1 MYDLIF
7 SSQGFRSISNETADE
22 LELHLFGT
30 LKLNRIKSSSLT
42 LDSCYMASFSAV
54 SSSFTHAREY
64 CYREASLYCYWI
76 IKRKPFYWP
85 DPSVSG
91 DLSLRLNELL
101 GYRIAVKVVD
111 HWQAK
116 ILTHLED
123 DGRPAEAQK
132 MEEIRTRNVM
142 RAVRLEERVS
152 QNLQDYDFSACS
164 IAMLLESQ
172 FDMTLE
178 RAKAKP
184 SISPDVA

>member
-7 SSQGFRSISNETADE
+7 SNQGFRSVSNETADE
-22 LELHLFGT
+22 LELHMFGT
-30 LKLNRIKSSSLT
+30 LKLERIKSST
-42 LDSCYMASFSAV
+42 FILDSCYMAAFSEV
-54 SSSFTHAREY
+54 SSSFTHASEY

-76 IKRKPFYWP
+76 IKRKPFYWS
-85 DPSVSG
+85 DLSFSG

-111 HWQAK
+111 YWQVK

-123 DGRPAEAQK
+123 DRRLAEAEK
-132 MEEIRTRNVM
+132 MEEIRKRNVM

-178 RAKAKP
+178 RAK
-184 SISPDVA
+184 SRSSMHPDVA